1 MSNPIINHEIIK
13 YRADEPFSIGY
24 ACVQDADDERL
35 HPHWHEEL
43 EIIFTLHGHSDY
55 YIDGTHIQVQPGH
68 LLIINSES
76 VHNVLADRRCND
88 KEPMAVILLIHRRFL
103 MDNIPNFL
111 NLHFL
116 NIHAKATDEI
126 KRIILELTDYERN
139 KKQPYEYLYAKG
151 LILQLLSLICKQGVA
166 KKEDISN
173 INYDKNSYRMK
184 GVLQFV
190 ENCYM
195 EHITMEEAAKKFYFN
210 KDYFGRCFKK
220 YMGMSFLEY
229 LLEYRLKKAKDDL
242 LESNFSITEIAERN
256 GFSDDRRLI
265 IAFKKKYE
273 ITPLQYRKR
282 EKNRKAEKD
291 RS

>member
-1 MSNPIINHEIIK
+1 MSDPIAKHEIIK
-13 YRADEPFSIGY
+13 YRIDEPFCIGY

-55 YIDGTHIQVQPGH
+55 YIDGTHIQVRPEH

-76 VHNVLADRRCND
+76 IHNVLADRSYNGE
-88 KEPMAVILLIHRRFL
+88 EPMAVILLIHRRFL
-103 MDNIPNFL
+103 VNNIPNFL

-116 NIHAKATDEI
+116 NTHAKAADEI
-126 KRIILELTDYERN
+126 KKVIMELTNYGKNEKR
-139 KKQPYEYLYAKG
+139 PYEYLYAKG
-151 LILQLLSLICKQGVA
+151 LILQLLSLICEQGVV

-190 ENCYM
+190 ENCYK
-195 EHITMEEAAKKFYFN
+195 EHITQEEAAKKFYFN
-210 KDYFGRCFKK
+210 KDYFSRCFKK
-220 YMGMSFLEY
+220 YMGMSFSEY

-242 LESNFSITEIAERN
+242 LDSDFSITEIAERN

-273 ITPLQYRKR
+273 ITPLQYRIR
-282 EKNRKAEKD
+282 EKRRKDK
-291 RS
+291 